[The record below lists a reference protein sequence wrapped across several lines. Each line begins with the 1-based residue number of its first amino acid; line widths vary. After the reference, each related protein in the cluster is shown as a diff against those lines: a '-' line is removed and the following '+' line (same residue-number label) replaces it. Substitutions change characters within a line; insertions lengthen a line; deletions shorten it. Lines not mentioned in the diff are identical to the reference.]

1 MKNKHACALAG
12 IFLFALAAISLI
24 NYIYVS
30 KTFSII
36 DSGLALIDDEQS
48 ETEDL
53 TQLLDVWEERAIFLE
68 LTLPKPELEKITELF
83 EEAIIAASE
92 NSPIDYKTAMARLRR
107 AIEDIKDLERISA
120 DIIF

>member
-12 IFLFALAAISLI
+12 IFLFALGAISLI

-36 DSGLALIDDEQS
+36 DSGLALIDDEPS

-92 NSPIDYKTAMARLRR
+92 NSPIDYKKAMARLRR